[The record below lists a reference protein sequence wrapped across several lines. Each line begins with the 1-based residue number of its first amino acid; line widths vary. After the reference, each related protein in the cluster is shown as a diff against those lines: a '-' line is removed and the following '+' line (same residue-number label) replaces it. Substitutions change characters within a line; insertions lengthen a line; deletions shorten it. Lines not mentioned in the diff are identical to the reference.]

1 MQTVHSMSRH
11 HEQYKRQT
19 VWHTAELRFLIC
31 EVKGGLDPN
40 APIRG
45 SIFLFMLMLVTDMAN
60 QLPSPVLVADIA
72 SRSRQPFPFEI
83 V

>member
-1 MQTVHSMSRH
+1 MSRH

-19 VWHTAELRFLIC
+19 VWNTAELRFLIC

-45 SIFLFMLMLVTDMAN
+45 SSFLFILMPVTDMAN
-60 QLPSPVLVADIA
+60 QSALSSA
-72 SRSRQPFPFEI
+72 SGRHRESIKAAFSL
-83 V
+83 